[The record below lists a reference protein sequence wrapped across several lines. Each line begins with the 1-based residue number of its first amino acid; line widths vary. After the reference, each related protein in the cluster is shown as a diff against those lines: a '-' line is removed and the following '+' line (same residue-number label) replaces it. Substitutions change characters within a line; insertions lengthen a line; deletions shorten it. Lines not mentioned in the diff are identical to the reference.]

1 MTTLN
6 SLPLPGRV
14 RMSRQELEDPEFAEK
29 REWWLQTGDGGYLSG
44 SVIQSRSRGY
54 HGLSVVAVH
63 PPLARRLVWAKWD
76 ACVQDGDQEIPLSS
90 NLWRDGSRSPEG
102 HNFLASFCLEGRLPL
117 WTYIWKD
124 RVLRQRIWFDRAL
137 RSVVLSLVL
146 ESPEPLSITAK
157 ILVTCRDH
165 HGITRGEIP
174 VPDLKIREEGLCIS
188 YPELS
193 LHFQCPGGF
202 FQPEHSAYRGF
213 SLPLERERGLNDWE
227 DLLLVSTVRW
237 DLLPGIESGLMCSS
251 TGFQENMGKDSVTVS
266 RSETLALD
274 SSHLNRAFLRFP
286 HWKSA
291 PDWIHH
297 LILSADTFLSDR
309 PAQDTGAT
317 SRTILA
323 GLPWFGDW
331 GRDTMVSLPGLLL
344 ATGRFEEARDVLL
357 TFGRTIRNGLL
368 PNYFP
373 EDGGT
378 PLYNSADASLWFL
391 RAWVH
396 YVRASSDIATL
407 RTVFPSL
414 KGIIMSY
421 IEGTDFGIGIDA
433 SDHLVR
439 IGPHRAALT
448 WMDAVV
454 DGTPVTP
461 RTGKP
466 VELSAL
472 WFDALKGMSFL
483 CRRLRES
490 SSFYEREAEKTRE
503 GFQRFWNP
511 GTGSLW
517 DILDGPTGDIPAI
530 RPNQVFALSLDH
542 TPLDR
547 PKQERI
553 LEEIDS
559 HLLTPY
565 GLRSLSPRDP
575 EYRGRYEG
583 SPLERDRAYHQGTV
597 WGWLLGHYALAHFR
611 LHGDKRKSLSVFC
624 SIEDHLSDAG
634 LGGISEIF
642 DGEPPHTPRGCPF
655 QAWSVGCVLE
665 AYDRISRAPESGIP
679 MDIP

>member
-1 MTTLN
+1 M
-6 SLPLPGRV
+6 
-14 RMSRQELEDPEFAEK
+14 DPEFAEK
-29 REWWLQTGDGGYLSG
+29 REWWLQIGDGGYLSG

-54 HGLSVVAVH
+54 HGLSVVAIH
-63 PPLARRLVWAKWD
+63 PPVTRRLVWAKWD
-76 ACVQDGDQEIPLSS
+76 AYVRDGDQEIPLTS
-90 NLWRDGSRSPEG
+90 NLWRDGSRFPDG
-102 HNFLASFCLEGRLPL
+102 YNFLASFSLEGRFPL
-117 WTYIWKD
+117 WTYLWND
-124 RVLRQRIWFDRAL
+124 RVLRQRIWVDRDL
-137 RSVVLSLVL
+137 HSVGLSLFL
-146 ESPEPLSITAK
+146 ESPEPLSVIAK

-165 HGITRGEIP
+165 HGITQGDIP
-174 VPDLKIREEGLCIS
+174 VPALEIRDEGLLVS
-188 YPELS
+188 YPDVS

-202 FQPEHSAYRGF
+202 FQPGLSAYRGF

-227 DLLLVSTVRW
+227 DHLLVSTVQW
-237 DLLPGIESGLMCSS
+237 DLLPGLESGLMCSS
-251 TGFQENMGKDSVTVS
+251 KGFQENMEKDAVLGS
-266 RSETLALD
+266 RRKSQSRDLSL
-274 SSHLNRAFLRFP
+274 LNRAVLRFP

-297 LILSADTFLSDR
+297 LILTADTFLSDR
-309 PAQDTGAT
+309 PGHENRT
-317 SRTILA
+317 SARTILA

-344 ATGRFEEARDVLL
+344 STGRFEEARDVLL
-357 TFGRTIRNGLL
+357 TFGRTIQNGLL

-414 KGIIMSY
+414 KAIVNSY
-421 IEGTDFGIGIDA
+421 LEGTDYGIVVDPA
-433 SDHLVR
+433 DHLVR
-439 IGPHRAALT
+439 IGPHHAALT

-454 DGTPVTP
+454 DGTPVTR

-483 CRRLRES
+483 SRRLREPA
-490 SSFYEREAEKTRE
+490 SFYEREAEKTRD

-511 GTGSLW
+511 VTGSLW
-517 DILDGPTGDIPAI
+517 DILDGPEGHDPAI

-553 LEEIDS
+553 LDVIDG

-575 EYRGRYEG
+575 RYRGRYEG
-583 SPLERDRAYHQGTV
+583 PPSERDRAYHQGTV
-597 WGWLLGHYALAHFR
+597 WGWLLGHYCLARYR
-611 LHGDKRKSLSVFC
+611 LHGDNRRAFSVFFAVD
-624 SIEDHLSDAG
+624 DHLSDAG

-642 DGEPPHTPRGCPF
+642 DGDPPHTPRGCPF
-655 QAWSVGCVLE
+655 QAWSVGCILE
-665 AYDRISRAPESGIP
+665 AYDHISRHS
-679 MDIP
+679 